1 MNKEDLSQLELFSGN
16 GSQQAGHNEPAFSVS
31 FLSYIRVY
39 EKVIFVLIGFLLTA
53 VIAFCCGVQRGRTL
67 AKEAVNT
74 RMDLAQSSVAAPAPA
89 AVARQKVYPAAPASQ
104 QPAVVA
110 SARVPAAAASRLV
123 SDRQPAARASLAA
136 SPVVPVSAGGFT
148 IQVGSYAESQ
158 LALKESAS
166 LKKKGFNALLVRK
179 GKYTILCV
187 GTFTSKENA
196 QSVLSQL
203 KRTYGDCYIRRL

>member
-1 MNKEDLSQLELFSGN
+1 MHKQDLSQLELFSGN
-16 GSQQAGHNEPAFSVS
+16 GSQQAGHSEPAFSVS
-31 FLSYIRVY
+31 FLSYIRAY

-53 VIAFCCGVQRGRTL
+53 VIAFCCGVQRGKTM
-67 AKEAVNT
+67 AKEAVNA
-74 RMDLAQSSVAAPAPA
+74 RMDLAQSSVRPVAPVAVSPQKTYPVAPSG
-89 AVARQKVYPAAPASQ
+89 QE
-104 QPAVVA
+104 PAVVA
-110 SARVPAAAASRLV
+110 TARVPAVAASRLV
-123 SDRQPAARASLAA
+123 SDRQPAAGVAAQA
-136 SPVVPVSAGGFT
+136 SPVVPVSVGSYT
-148 IQVGSYAESQ
+148 IQVGSYAQAQ

-196 QSVLSQL
+196 QSVLSKL